1 MQDPALWRKEGA
13 GRPRMLPSRPM
24 RLRHALT
31 SFFCLPLLLT
41 SPAWV
46 TAAEA
51 PVPAPASTAPPSAV
65 IKPALRVLRDECVGC
80 HKPGKAKGGLLLT
93 THEKMM
99 KGGDNG
105 VPLVPGKAAD
115 SLLYQL
121 VLKDGDPHMPPK
133 KDLTAAQV
141 AALKSWIDSGA
152 AWDASVFDEA
162 PDVRPVKLAPMPAS
176 YQPVLALGL
185 SPDAKTL
192 AVARANSIVLVDLG
206 KPERPVIGRLEGHAE
221 PVNALAW
228 SRDGRW
234 LVSGGFQ
241 KVVVWDM
248 STRQQA
254 RAMTEKLLGTI
265 TAVVV
270 DAAGKTLFAADGET
284 GGAGFLRRFD
294 LASGKLLSTWKA
306 HDDNVLSLRLSAD
319 GKLLLSGGADKMARI
334 WDAETGA
341 LKAFYEGHTNHV
353 LSVAFNKDATRIA
366 TAGADREVK
375 VWDVASREQ
384 DVSLGDKKIV
394 FSGVDWTSDGVS
406 LAVITD
412 KGTASVHTD
421 LKKHVGEQRSETSKE
436 KRLSAVGEALTSVV
450 ITPDSKWV
458 FAGSFEGRV
467 HAWEVSSGKASE
479 IKL

>member
-1 MQDPALWRKEGA
+1 
-13 GRPRMLPSRPM
+13 MLPPRPM
-24 RLRHALT
+24 RLRHALP
-31 SFFCLPLLLT
+31 SLLFLPCLLI
-41 SPAWV
+41 SPAQV
-46 TAAEA
+46 AAANAPAPA
-51 PVPAPASTAPPSAV
+51 PVPAPASAAPPAAD

-105 VPLVPGKAAD
+105 VPLLPGKAAE

-121 VLKDGDPHMPPK
+121 LLKDGDPHMPPK
-133 KDLTAAQV
+133 KDLTAPQITAI
-141 AALKSWIDSGA
+141 KTWIDSGA
-152 AWDASVFDEA
+152 SWDASVFDEA
-162 PDVRPVKLAPMPAS
+162 PAVRPVKLTAMPAG
-176 YQPVLALGL
+176 YQPVLALAL

-192 AVARANSIVLVDLG
+192 AVARANSVLLVDLG
-206 KPERPVIGRLEGHAE
+206 KPERPVSGRLEGHAE

-234 LVSGGFQ
+234 LVTGGFQ
-241 KVVVWDM
+241 KIITWDM
-248 STRQQA
+248 TTRQQT
-254 RAMTEKLLGTI
+254 RVITESLVGSI
-265 TAVVV
+265 TALVV
-270 DAAGKTLFAADGET
+270 DASGKTLFAADGET

-294 LASGKLLSTWKA
+294 LASGKLLTTWKA

-319 GKLLLSGGADKMARI
+319 GKLLLSGGADKMARL
-334 WDAETGA
+334 WNTENGT
-341 LKAFYEGHTNHV
+341 LKSFYEGHTNHV

-394 FSGVDWTSDGVS
+394 FSGVDWTADGVS

-421 LKKHVGEQRSETSKE
+421 LKKHVGEQRSETSRE
-436 KRLSAVGEALTSVV
+436 KRLTGVGEALTSVV